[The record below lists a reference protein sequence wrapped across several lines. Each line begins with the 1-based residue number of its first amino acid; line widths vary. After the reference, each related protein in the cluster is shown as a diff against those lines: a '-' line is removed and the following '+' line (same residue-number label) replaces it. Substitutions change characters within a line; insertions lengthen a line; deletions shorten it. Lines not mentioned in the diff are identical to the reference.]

1 MSNVGCDVAVTLRA
15 KAIVVPTFTGTT
27 ASAVA
32 RLRPRR
38 PILALTHNRY
48 AFQQLALEWGVTP
61 LSMPEAGDVEELWEQ
76 SVVTARSSGVLQKGD
91 RVVLTAGTAVNM
103 PGSTNVIK
111 VDVV

>member
-1 MSNVGCDVAVTLRA
+1 
-15 KAIVVPTFTGTT
+15 
-27 ASAVA
+27 VA

-48 AFQQLALEWGVTP
+48 ALQQLALEWGVTP
-61 LSMPEAGDVEELWEQ
+61 LSMPEAGDVEELWDESMQ
-76 SVVTARSSGVLQKGD
+76 TVRTTGLVAEGD

-111 VDVV
+111 VEVA

>member
-1 MSNVGCDVAVTLRA
+1 
-15 KAIVVPTFTGTT
+15 
-27 ASAVA
+27 
-32 RLRPRR
+32 
-38 PILALTHNRY
+38 
-48 AFQQLALEWGVTP
+48 VTP

-76 SVVTARSSGVLQKGD
+76 SIITARSSGVLQDGD